1 MRNLG
6 FTVEPAMLQ
15 TQAPDQAV
23 RKAAQQAGLGF
34 VQVTD
39 SLRRQATAA
48 AFYFPLDGTSPRG
61 APTRMPRWLLPKSRL
76 FPDDANWIKRDRQLP
91 AALKGSGLN
100 IQFISPAEPIH

>member
-39 SLRRQATAA
+39 SLRRQATTAE
-48 AFYFPLDGTSPRG
+48 FYFPLDGHLNSRG
-61 APTRMPRWLLPKSRL
+61 AHAYATLV
-76 FPDDANWIKRDRQLP
+76 AAEI
-91 AALKGSGLN
+91 AAL
-100 IQFISPAEPIH
+100 PR